1 MPPFSRSRSQGLPM
15 PICSCSE
22 WGRYCVSTATS
33 VMPELTQLLKAKSM
47 MRYLPANGTA
57 GLARFWER
65 RLNRSPWPPARMT
78 ANTLLIVQLI
88 LSVVSVHITWLGYSL
103 LYLFCA
109 NAAHNK
115 NSKETASHLAL
126 LDVQMVP

>member
-1 MPPFSRSRSQGLPM
+1 
-15 PICSCSE
+15 
-22 WGRYCVSTATS
+22 
-33 VMPELTQLLKAKSM
+33 MPELTQLLKAKSM

-78 ANTLLIVQLI
+78 ANTLLIVQHI
-88 LSVVSVHITWLGYSL
+88 LSEESVRITLHSRGYRL

-109 NAAHNK
+109 GAAHNK
-115 NSKETASHLAL
+115 NSNAKASHLAL
-126 LDVQMVP
+126 RGV